1 MPAIPSAQVRFG
13 GAAWVGLDAKFIP
26 HTYIT
31 MMHVDIDLVVYPALN
46 ATLDVPYTTERSF
59 PGEFLALRR

>member
-1 MPAIPSAQVRFG
+1 
-13 GAAWVGLDAKFIP
+13 
-26 HTYIT
+26 